1 MPIEIEAKMKVA
13 DLAAVRRRLARSGGR
28 RVRAELETNMFFDR
42 GGGKLR
48 RAGKGLRIRR
58 ATDRDGSERCTVT
71 LKGPLRP
78 GRLKSRD
85 EIEFNVDDPKSARA
99 LLEELGYSLTLSFQ
113 KRRESWE
120 FRRCEV
126 SLDELPR
133 LGSFVEIEGQSH
145 RQIMSARRAL
155 GLGQLPLIH
164 NGYVS
169 MLSRL
174 LARKRSKTRDIRF

>member
-1 MPIEIEAKMKVA
+1 MAIEIEAKMKVA
-13 DLAAVRRRLARSGGR
+13 NLAPVRRRLARSGGR

-42 GGGKLR
+42 PGAKLR
-48 RAGKGLRIRR
+48 RSGRGLRIRR
-58 ATDRDGSERCTVT
+58 ATDSGGSERCTVT

-85 EIEFNVDDPKSARA
+85 EIQFKVDDPKAARA

-133 LGSFVEIEGQSH
+133 LGCFVEIEGPSQQ
-145 RQIMSARRAL
+145 RIMSARRAL
-155 GLGQLPLIH
+155 GLGKLPVIRS
-164 NGYVS
+164 GYAS
-169 MLSRL
+169 I
-174 LARKRSKTRDIRF
+174 LARHLAKNEVKSRNIRF